1 MKSRTSPSS
10 GRPAA
15 ARSGRGVRE
24 ADPAEEEAQVWT
36 PRSTQGAETV
46 DAAVAPDSGAAD
58 DRQTP
63 WILRSRGRL
72 VAAVAVV
79 VIAVAA
85 LYGVG
90 RLAPVRNVLRQSFTE
105 ISSPSAQ
112 FYLNGNPWIS
122 GRFLNVPLGIIVQ
135 NDRDVTTY
143 RIHVWTVDG
152 SGKTDASTTVTLPI
166 RNGRG
171 AANFQLPIPVQAQ
184 LVWAAVEGTSYTLH
198 YRFAGSALPS
208 ASSTR

>member
-1 MKSRTSPSS
+1 MQ
-10 GRPAA
+10 AA
-15 ARSGRGVRE
+15 E
-24 ADPAEEEAQVWT
+24 D
-36 PRSTQGAETV
+36 
-46 DAAVAPDSGAAD
+46 PDSRAAD
-58 DRQTP
+58 ARQAP
-63 WILRSRGRL
+63 WFLRSRGRC
-72 VAAVAVV
+72 VTAVALVLV
-79 VIAVAA
+79 AVAA

-90 RLAPVRNVLRQSFTE
+90 RLAPVRTVLRQSFTE

-135 NDRDVTTY
+135 NDRGVTVY
-143 RIHVWTVDG
+143 RIRVWTVDG

-166 RNGRG
+166 RDGRG
-171 AANFQLPIPVQAQ
+171 TANYQLSIPVQAQ
-184 LVWAAVEGTSYTLH
+184 LVWAAVEGTSYSLH